1 MLVLYQA
8 TAFLSMVAFTNYP
21 LNIMAESGMYG
32 NPTTVSTIYTIG
44 YLIGIVLQLIMT
56 GFIGKIKSIKKLG
69 VILGI
74 LTLVF
79 ALGIML
85 IPPTMLVLWL
95 IIFCIECVV
104 SSTYCTFSI
113 GILVGQWFPTRKGT
127 VMGVTTIAF
136 PIGNAVIG
144 LFASSFFGKFVA
156 NIATVGPEMSARNA
170 GLVSFI
176 PFYLIVLAGLII
188 GIIFIKDYPEQCGAY
203 RDNDKNLTPEIA
215 NQMMLEEIENKK
227 TTVWHLKNTLKSRDF
242 WFVTIP
248 MGLLLMFAVGMM
260 TQTNAIINAFGL
272 GDSYQL
278 IMMGIAAM
286 GVIGSWA
293 LGVLD
298 TKLGT
303 RTAIIISTIL
313 MAVSGFVGM
322 IRVPACLIISLA
334 LLGLFM
340 GASSNF
346 TVSAAA
352 QYWRREDFPSVFAAV
367 NPIAN
372 IFNAA
377 GPMVITMLLGN
388 TVDAESLN
396 TVTMFLVIGIAG
408 IVATALMF
416 LFKPAHVKEVDD
428 IYRKAAGKPLDDV
441 LVGRK

>member
-1 MLVLYQA
+1 
-8 TAFLSMVAFTNYP
+8 MV
-21 LNIMAESGMYG
+21 
-32 NPTTVSTIYTIG
+32 
-44 YLIGIVLQLIMT
+44 
-56 GFIGKIKSIKKLG
+56 
-69 VILGI
+69 
-74 LTLVF
+74 
-79 ALGIML
+79 
-85 IPPTMLVLWL
+85 
-95 IIFCIECVV
+95 C
-104 SSTYCTFSI
+104 
-113 GILVGQWFPTRKGT
+113 
-127 VMGVTTIAF
+127 
-136 PIGNAVIG
+136 
-144 LFASSFFGKFVA
+144 
-156 NIATVGPEMSARNA
+156 
-170 GLVSFI
+170 
-176 PFYLIVLAGLII
+176 
-188 GIIFIKDYPEQCGAY
+188 GIISDKKSNLLDKDYPEQCGAY

-215 NQMMLEEIENKK
+215 NKMMMEEIENKR

-377 GPMVITMLLGN
+377 GPMVIAMLLGN

-408 IVATALMF
+408 IVATILMF
-416 LFKPAHVKEVDD
+416 LFKPKHVKEVDD
-428 IYRKAAGKPLDDV
+428 LYRKAAGKPLDDV